1 MNQVNG
7 LNTRDEPKV
16 VDVEAAPVTPS
27 VFSLSLRPDNIG
39 VITIDVVGDKVNTL
53 KAEFAAQ
60 IAEILQQAQALPQL
74 QGLVVISG
82 KPDSFI
88 AGADITMIAACRSAQ
103 DARKLAQKGQS
114 ILAQIAA
121 FPVPVVA
128 AIHGACLGG
137 GLELALAC
145 HSRICS
151 LDDKTVLGLPEVQL
165 GLLPGSGGTQRLP
178 RLVGVSKALDMIL
191 TGRQVRA
198 RQALKMGLVD
208 DVVPRD
214 ILLEVAIER
223 AKAGWLDKPVLP
235 WQERLLSG
243 PLGKALLFSFVRKKT
258 LAKTKGHY
266 PAAER
271 IIDVVRKGLDHGSA
285 SGYEAEA
292 TAFGELAMTPQSAA
306 LRSLFFATTSLKKET
321 GGDAQPRVI
330 HRVGVLGG
338 GLMGGGI
345 ANVTATRAG
354 LPVRIKDI
362 NPQGINQALKYT
374 WDALGKRVRS
384 KRMRPAER
392 QRQMMLISGSTVYRG
407 FDTIDIVVEAV
418 FEDLSL
424 KQQMV
429 ADIERFGAAH
439 TIFASNTSSLPIS
452 QIAAQAQR
460 PEQVIGLHYFSPVDK
475 MPLVEVIPH
484 AKTSEETIA
493 TTVALARK
501 QGKTAIV
508 VADRAGFYVNR
519 ILAPYI
525 NEAARC
531 LLDGEPIESIDS
543 ALVDFGFP
551 VGPIT
556 LLDEV
561 GIDVGTKIMPIL
573 VEQLG
578 PRFAAPPSFDVI
590 LQDGRKG
597 RKNGRGFYL
606 YPAKKSSGF
615 KWRRNTAKQ
624 VDPSVYVLLGV
635 TPKAHLSAAVIA
647 QRCTM
652 MMLNEATRCLDES
665 IIRNARDGDIG
676 AVFGIGFPPFLG
688 GPFRYMDSLGV
699 DTVVK
704 TLKLLA
710 QQYGDRFEPCP
721 LLVTMAEHQ
730 QRFYPEEGSDNAASV
745 NPVV

>member
-1 MNQVNG
+1 MSQGNT
-7 LNTRDEPKV
+7 LNSGDETTP
-16 VDVEAAPVTPS
+16 VEAVAPAHS
-27 VFSLSLRPDNIG
+27 VFTLSVRPDNIG
-39 VITIDVVGDKVNTL
+39 IITVDVVGDKVNTL
-53 KAEFAAQ
+53 KAEFAEQ
-60 IAEILQQAQALPQL
+60 IAEILQQAQALSQL
-74 QGLVVISG
+74 QGLVIISG

-88 AGADITMIAACRSAQ
+88 AGADITMIAACRTAQ
-103 DARKLAQKGQS
+103 DARVLAQKGQS

-151 LDDKTVLGLPEVQL
+151 QDDKTVLGLPEVQL

-208 DVVPRD
+208 DVVPQD
-214 ILLEVAIER
+214 ILLDVAIQR

-243 PLGKALLFSFVRKKT
+243 PLGKALLFKIVRKKT

-271 IIDVVRKGLDHGSA
+271 IIDVVRKGLDHGGPA
-285 SGYEAEA
+285 GYEAEA
-292 TAFGELAMTPQSAA
+292 KAFGELAMTPESAA

-321 GGDAQPRVI
+321 GGKAQPRAI

-354 LPVRIKDI
+354 LSVRIKDI
-362 NPQGINQALKYT
+362 NPTGINQALKYT

-392 QRQMMLISGSTVYRG
+392 QRQMMLISGSTDYCG
-407 FDTIDIVVEAV
+407 FGNVDIVVEAV

-429 ADIERFGAAH
+429 ADIEHFAASH

-452 QIAAQAQR
+452 DIAAQALR
-460 PEQVIGLHYFSPVDK
+460 PDQVIGLHYFSPVDK

-531 LLDGEPIESIDS
+531 ILDGEPIDS
-543 ALVDFGFP
+543 VDKALVDFGFP
-551 VGPIT
+551 VGPIM

-573 VEQLG
+573 VEKLG

-590 LQDGRKG
+590 LKDGRKG

-606 YPAKKSSGF
+606 YPAKTSGF
-615 KWRRNTAKQ
+615 KWKRSPAKQ
-624 VDPSVYVLLGV
+624 VDTSVYILLGV
-635 TPKAHLSAAVIA
+635 TPKAHLESAVIA

-652 MMLNEATRCLDES
+652 MMLNEAARCLDES
-665 IIRNARDGDIG
+665 IIRNPRDGDIG

-688 GPFRYMDSLGV
+688 GPFRYMDSLGA
-699 DTVVK
+699 DKVVK
-704 TLKLLA
+704 TLNLLA
-710 QQYGDRFEPCP
+710 QQYGERFEPCA
-721 LLVTMAEHQ
+721 LLVTMAEQ
-730 QRFYPEEGSDNAASV
+730 QKRFYSPENSMDEETITTHN
-745 NPVV
+745 